1 MLFPTLLTSFV
12 CLLVR
17 SFLRLFV
24 RLFVCSFVRL
34 FVYSFVCSFCVT
46 LQTVPSMSTH
56 AKKDASKLSFF
67 YTDKIGR
74 TDEISRAD
82 KIGVTTTNSTKIFD
96 VLTGHRRTRTSVSTP
111 KPTLLASL
119 PIVMLIATFRIDK
132 LMRYFVVDEF
142 KWSSSLASKCS
153 VKIAENFNHS
163 IIGADVCS

>member
-1 MLFPTLLTSFV
+1 MQN
-12 CLLVR
+12 CLLKWHHLATLPNKQWPKCEKAKSISYLKMSVR
-17 SFLRLFV
+17 VVEIFS
-24 RLFVCSFVRL
+24 S
-34 FVYSFVCSFCVT
+34 T
-46 LQTVPSMSTH
+46 LNRNGTTEFRRFDV
-56 AKKDASKLSFF
+56 F
-67 YTDKIGR
+67 
-74 TDEISRAD
+74 
-82 KIGVTTTNSTKIFD
+82 VTTTNSTKFFD